1 MNTPQFQ
8 TALVRMLGDMFP
20 DCTSIIRE
28 AGRGGLEFQLL
39 DLAGQPRSNRVTI
52 NGATSTAL
60 TQSDLTSAIRRAGA
74 PPGGFPPGL

>member
-1 MNTPQFQ
+1 MTTPQFQ
-8 TALVRMLGDMFP
+8 TTLIRMLGDMFP
-20 DCTSIIRE
+20 DYTSIIRE

-52 NGATSTAL
+52 NGATSTPL
-60 TQSDLTSAIRRAGA
+60 TESDLASAIRRAGA